1 MSGLGIEIFFRVG
14 SGRILKYF
22 FRFRLGFFSKN
33 FLKNKKKKLKNF
45 REKILVWLFEWKL
58 HVYFEKSTYFFHIQG
73 FQIPDPSLWC
83 MYFSWFCVS
92 EYEWFIEKFLSNFT
106 GWSGNPTK
114 LASVNKPLAWQ
125 DQNYKILK
133 CINSKRTPQIYSKS
147 YISNGHTE
155 EQ

>member
-1 MSGLGIEIFFRVG
+1 MKNLKFLEKKFWSDFLSENFMYILKKVHIFFISRFFRVG
-14 SGRILKYF
+14 FGLVKNSQV
-22 FRFRLGFFSKN
+22 RL
-33 FLKNKKKKLKNF
+33 
-45 REKILVWLFEWKL
+45 
-58 HVYFEKSTYFFHIQG
+58 G

-92 EYEWFIEKFLSNFT
+92 EYERFIEKFLSNFT